1 MAVVATGF
9 FDGVHIGHRL
19 VIDTLVNEARH
30 RGEES
35 VIATLWPHPRIVL
48 GDDAFSLRLLNSLDE
63 KTALLKGLGVDRV
76 EVLPFTREF
85 ASLTAEEYLRSY
97 VKEHFGG
104 SALLMGYDN
113 RLGSDRSTPKQTAAT
128 AHALGLDVISTD
140 KVLAV
145 GIAVSSTKIRA
156 ALSAGDVSL
165 ASRFLCYN
173 YTLSGEV
180 VHGKR
185 LGRTIGYPTANI
197 EVAEKLKLIPAAG
210 VYLTETRLGERTFKS
225 MTNISSTVETHIF
238 DFDEDIYGEI
248 LNVSFL
254 RRVRDE
260 ISFDSL
266 EDLKFQLMKDEI
278 NCKKLLLEL

>member
-48 GDDAFSLRLLNSLDE
+48 GDDVFSLRLLNSLDE

-140 KVLAV
+140 KVSAV
-145 GIAVSSTKIRA
+145 GI
-156 ALSAGDVSL
+156 SAGDVSL